1 MPEYDSLGRL
11 SKTTT
16 SLGVAGALG
25 DHYEKITYDQYGRT
39 YQVFDAARSSNSYLD
54 NGTQNHYNSHGY
66 LYKVTSAE
74 QLNGQPASTYHTIQ
88 SMDARGNIV
97 SEELGN
103 GVTRSATYEHNTGL
117 LQNLQATSASTP
129 SKTSTCNGTKSAT
142 LSSAKKPAMAAT
154 SQRTSSM
161 TASTV

>member
-1 MPEYDSLGRL
+1 MPP
-11 SKTTT
+11 
-16 SLGVAGALG
+16 
-25 DHYEKITYDQYGRT
+25 DQ
-39 YQVFDAARSSNSYLD
+39 RSYFD

-66 LYKVTSAE
+66 LHKVTSAE

-117 LQNLQATSASTP
+117 LQNLQANLGVNTFQNLDLQWDEVGNLEQRSETGNGRNLTENFLYDGLNRLTSSQVV
-129 SKTSTCNGTKSAT
+129 G
-142 LSSAKKPAMAAT
+142 SSAQT
-154 SQRTSSM
+154 LTLQRHRQYHPQI
-161 TASTV
+161 